1 MNLGERIK
9 SRREALGL
17 SQKDLADQVGVSA
30 AMICWLERGTKSP
43 SLQLGFQL
51 AEVLGTNV
59 EWLLGVEGAKT

>member
-17 SQKDLADQVGVSA
+17 SQKGLADQVGVSA